1 MEFVKGKGFRTKN
14 DPQTIAEVCRS
25 LEKDGKVIPKDLVD
39 ASRPED
45 APLHNEFEW
54 DDRIA
59 SEKYR
64 EVQAGYIIR
73 SVRVKITSIPAEVTK
88 LNVQVTESKE
98 PSVRVYHAIERDG
111 NGFDSIEN
119 IVTNAEKEAKL
130 MTQCIKDIRYFKEK
144 YIVLRDVMPTLF
156 DAIDKE
162 LQRMEVAS

>member
-1 MEFVKGKGFRTKN
+1 M
-14 DPQTIAEVCRS
+14 
-25 LEKDGKVIPKDLVD
+25 
-39 ASRPED
+39 
-45 APLHNEFEW
+45 
-54 DDRIA
+54 
-59 SEKYR
+59 
-64 EVQAGYIIR
+64 
-73 SVRVKITSIPAEVTK
+73 KITSIPAEVTK

-111 NGFDSIEN
+111 NGYDSIEN

-156 DAIDKE
+156 DAIEKE